1 MRLAPV
7 GGQSARR
14 FSAANAV
21 QASCSLIGAYWHNYL
36 MEQLLGRVTR
46 YLLTHAR
53 LPLMIK
59 R

>member
-1 MRLAPV
+1 M
-7 GGQSARR
+7 
-14 FSAANAV
+14 